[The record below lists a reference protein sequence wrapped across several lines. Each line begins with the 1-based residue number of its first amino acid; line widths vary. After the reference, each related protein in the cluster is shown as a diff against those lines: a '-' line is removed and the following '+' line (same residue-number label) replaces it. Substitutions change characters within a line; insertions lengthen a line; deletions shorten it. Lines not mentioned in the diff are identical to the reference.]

1 VSNIFY
7 IYISMIS
14 YYYIAV
20 LVLIIIVCLSYGLLD
35 YQEGAGT
42 LHMYGNTV
50 LDDGTVYYNSDYNR
64 TLGDGKN
71 LSASYIYGNVVI
83 GGNTVTNQ
91 PGNIT
96 YSSSSAIRYNPNN
109 YDTVFHP
116 EFPDQDTTF
125 PADTN
130 SKLTGNI
137 VYYQPGSFTYG
148 ASSYVPYY
156 EDSVFLSRSN
166 KSIVNAPTYISSAT
180 QGGFCSYYGTQ
191 PDILEQKCNAIDGA
205 SCAATTCCVLLG
217 GQKCVSGNQ
226 AGPTM
231 KANYSDFLIRNKDFY
246 YYQGKCY
253 GNCPSPNPPVP
264 TLPPPPP
271 GNMPPFPPQGMVIGT
286 SA

>member
-1 VSNIFY
+1 MNNY
-7 IYISMIS
+7 IILLSI
-14 YYYIAV
+14 I
-20 LVLIIIVCLSYGLLD
+20 LVLSLSIGIW
-35 YQEGAGT
+35 A
-42 LHMYGNTV
+42 N
-50 LDDGTVYYNSDYNR
+50 
-64 TLGDGKN
+64 
-71 LSASYIYGNVVI
+71 ASKETYETMN
-83 GGNTVTNQ
+83 
-91 PGNIT
+91 GNINGN
-96 YSSSSAIRYNPNN
+96 SSVSAIRYDPNN
-109 YDTVFHP
+109 YDTVFHA
-116 EFPDQDTTF
+116 EFQAQDSTL
-125 PADTN
+125 PANTN

-148 ASSYVPYY
+148 ASSYIPYY

-166 KSIVNAPTYISSAT
+166 KSIVNTPTYISSAT

-191 PDILEQKCNAIDGA
+191 PDLLEQKCNAIDNA

-226 AGPTM
+226 SGPTM
-231 KANYSDFLIRNKDFY
+231 KANYSDFLVKNKDFY

-264 TLPPPPP
+264 SLPPPPQ

>member
-1 VSNIFY
+1 
-7 IYISMIS
+7 MQT
-14 YYYIAV
+14 YYIII
-20 LVLIIIVCLSYGLLD
+20 LSIIVIVSLSYGIWMND

-64 TLGDGKN
+64 TLGNGEN
-71 LSASYIYGNVVI
+71 VSASYVYGNVVI
-83 GGNTVTNQ
+83 GGDTVTNQ
-91 PGNIT
+91 PGNVS
-96 YSSSSAIRYNPNN
+96 YNSSSAMRYDPNN
-109 YDTVFHP
+109 YDTVFHR
-116 EFPDQDTTF
+116 EFPNQNTTLS
-125 PADTN
+125 ADKN
-130 SKLTGNI
+130 STVTGNI
-137 VYYQPGSFTYG
+137 VYYQPGSYRYG

-166 KSIVNAPTYISSAT
+166 KAIVNSPTYVSSAT
-180 QGGFCSYYGTQ
+180 QGGFCSYYSTQ
-191 PDILEQKCNAIDGA
+191 PDILEEKCNAIDAA

-231 KANYSDFLIRNKDFY
+231 KANYSDFLIKNKDFY

-271 GNMPPFPPQGMVIGT
+271 QNMPPLPPQGMVIGR

>member
-1 VSNIFY
+1 MNKYVIILLS
-7 IYISMIS
+7 
-14 YYYIAV
+14 
-20 LVLIIIVCLSYGLLD
+20 IIVVLSLSIGLWI
-35 YQEGAGT
+35 
-42 LHMYGNTV
+42 N
-50 LDDGTVYYNSDYNR
+50 
-64 TLGDGKN
+64 
-71 LSASYIYGNVVI
+71 ASKETYVTISGNVD
-83 GGNTVTNQ
+83 GNSNA
-91 PGNIT
+91 
-96 YSSSSAIRYNPNN
+96 SAIRYDPNN

-116 EFPDQDTTF
+116 EFPGQTTTL
-125 PADTN
+125 PADKN
-130 SKLTGNI
+130 SKLPSDI
-137 VYYQPGSFTYG
+137 VYYQPGSYRYG

-166 KSIVNAPTYISSAT
+166 KAIVNAPTYVSSAA

-191 PDILEQKCNAIDGA
+191 PDLLEQKCNAIDRA

-231 KANYSDFLIRNKDFY
+231 KANYSDFIVLNKDFY

-271 GNMPPFPPQGMVIGT
+271 QNMPPLPPQGMVIGT
-286 SA
+286 SS

>member
-1 VSNIFY
+1 MNNYVIVLLSI
-7 IYISMIS
+7 I
-14 YYYIAV
+14 
-20 LVLIIIVCLSYGLLD
+20 LVLSLS
-35 YQEGAGT
+35 
-42 LHMYGNTV
+42 
-50 LDDGTVYYNSDYNR
+50 
-64 TLGDGKN
+64 
-71 LSASYIYGNVVI
+71 I
-83 GGNTVTNQ
+83 GVWINALTETYVSFS
-91 PGNIT
+91 GNINGN
-96 YSSSSAIRYNPNN
+96 SNSSAIRYDPNN
-109 YDTVFHP
+109 YDTIFHP
-116 EFPDQDTTF
+116 EFPGETTTL
-125 PADTN
+125 PPGKN
-130 SKLTGNI
+130 SKLPNEI
-137 VYYQPGSFTYG
+137 VYYQPGSYRYG

-166 KSIVNAPTYISSAT
+166 KAIVNAPTYVSSAT

-191 PDILEQKCNAIDGA
+191 PDILEEKCNAIDNA

-231 KANYSDFLIRNKDFY
+231 KANYSDFLVLNKDFY

-286 SA
+286 SS